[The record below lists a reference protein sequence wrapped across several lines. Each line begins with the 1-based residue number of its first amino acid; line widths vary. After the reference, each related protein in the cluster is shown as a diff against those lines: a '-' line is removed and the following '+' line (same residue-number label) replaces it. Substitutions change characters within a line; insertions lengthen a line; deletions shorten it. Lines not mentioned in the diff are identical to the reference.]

1 MEGVEVEFEMNDR
14 NILLVRYDD
23 LPLADEPLDV
33 LAISHKE
40 LLALFETAAKLLA
53 GSNPEDPMRAY
64 AARDSSGQWQVKLL
78 PP

>member
-1 MEGVEVEFEMNDR
+1 MEGVEVEFEMDDR

-40 LLALFETAAKLLA
+40 LLALFETAAKLPA
-53 GSNPEDPMRAY
+53 GRVQSRRPN
-64 AARDSSGQWQVKLL
+64 ARLRGPRL
-78 PP
+78 